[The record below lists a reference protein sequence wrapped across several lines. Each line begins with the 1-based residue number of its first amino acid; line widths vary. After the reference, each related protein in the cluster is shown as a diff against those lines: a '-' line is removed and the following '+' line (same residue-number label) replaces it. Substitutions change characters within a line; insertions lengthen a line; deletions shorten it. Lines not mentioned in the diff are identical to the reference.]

1 MDANKLG
8 QFLRDLQADDPQM
21 VHNLAV
27 FTLEGQVIAS
37 TDPDPARAERLA
49 RLLGLF
55 AQKAHEFV
63 ALYAREPLELI
74 CIRLSPAALQ
84 SSEISGTCLI
94 LRPLVA
100 SYILVIDFKWKS
112 SFRDPAL
119 WERPSTHAQLSEMLM
134 EIEQ

>member
-37 TDPDPARAERLA
+37 TDPDPARAEHLA

-55 AQKAHEFV
+55 AQKAHELM
-63 ALYAREPLELI
+63 ALYARGPLEMI
-74 CIRLSPAALQ
+74 YIKLSYDALQ
-84 SSEISGTCLI
+84 SSEISVGGFL

-100 SYILVIDFKWKS
+100 SYILVIEVKPIAVL
-112 SFRDPAL
+112 RYPAR
-119 WERPSTHAQLSEMLM
+119 WEQPSTDSQLSAMLM